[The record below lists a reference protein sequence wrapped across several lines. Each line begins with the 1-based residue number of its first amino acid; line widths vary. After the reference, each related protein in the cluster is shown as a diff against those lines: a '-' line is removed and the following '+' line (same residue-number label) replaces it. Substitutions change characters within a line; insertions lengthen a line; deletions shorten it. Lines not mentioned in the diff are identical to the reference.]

1 MNIFWWLGKDRKE
14 KMKVQRSEKMNLT
27 ASARLIMQLGEQLI
41 EDELVA
47 LLELIKNAYD
57 ADANNVDV
65 VIDTETIT
73 PYGKGCIE
81 IKDDGNGMIPS
92 IVRNSFLRL
101 STSFKE
107 EEKSSF
113 FYHRRVLGKKGIGR
127 LSFQRLGNYITVETV
142 PNIERFVDT
151 ELLKE
156 EDKIFIDEYNK
167 INVDINWSEFPIDMD
182 FSDIKAMV
190 TYEKDSVVSYGT
202 KISIQGI
209 KNLNFWDMDKK
220 KEEKLKNEL
229 LNMMDPFQKNLN
241 LKTSERFNVSLKING
256 IQYSVEPIDEN
267 LLDELYDSKVS
278 FDFKDW
284 KFRVKIERPLKYIMQ
299 RRNTIVKKMKTSGF
313 DILREENYKK
323 EHEEYIVDFS
333 DLDKVL
339 IEYPKI
345 NFTIER
351 SSFLS
356 ENLLSDLEEKKENG
370 IITEEEY
377 TKAILDQYAYPGSF
391 KGTIYARDKS
401 NREDLDIILE
411 KEGLIKAKLNSLNAI
426 NKVWSSMQ
434 GVYVYRNGFRVL
446 PYGRK
451 DWIGFTEKSQ
461 TVSNNIYKE
470 HTVVGYLKIDGF
482 TSEKLEEQTNR
493 QGFIQDEYGKNFFML
508 IQNFLL
514 NIMFES
520 DIKFREG
527 FSKIKEKEDVVLTE
541 NGKIVFKRKLNLEEE
556 KNERMEDVKNE
567 IEDLKNTILNKAISA
582 DMSQRAIE
590 NLSNKILQYEEVE
603 NKAIDE
609 KKQEIYLKSQQIKEI
624 KDIVPLLG
632 LGIIAESLT
641 HEMNRIEQNIEDCA
655 RNTIKWKRDSDKI
668 VKNQRNIITQTNF
681 LKYQLAHLESTYR
694 RNLEKQEEIL
704 LKDFLLDM
712 YVNQDSPMSRK
723 ACRDDVSVLI
733 EGENI
738 TIRANKG
745 ILTTIFD
752 NIFLNSLYWVKYSKQ
767 KKYIKFIVKQS
778 GIIEC
783 FDSGCG
789 VHPEIE
795 DKLFEP
801 FSFMK
806 ENGRGLGLFIVQEL
820 TENMNCR
827 VWLSDERRED
837 RRYKFVFDLSE
848 RMV

>member
-1 MNIFWWLGKDRKE
+1 
-14 KMKVQRSEKMNLT
+14 MNLT

-65 VIDTETIT
+65 VIDTDTVT
-73 PYGKGCIE
+73 PYGMGRIE

-107 EEKSSF
+107 EEKSSIY
-113 FYHRRVLGKKGIGR
+113 YHRRVLGKKGIGR

-142 PNIERFVDT
+142 PNIERFEETD
-151 ELLKE
+151 LLKE
-156 EDKIFIDEYNK
+156 EDVEFIKEYSK
-167 INVDINWSEFPIDMD
+167 INIDIDWSEFPIDMD
-182 FSDIKAMV
+182 FSDIMATVK
-190 TYEKDSVVSYGT
+190 YEKDVVASYGT
-202 KISIQGI
+202 KIVIQGI

-241 LKTSERFNVSLKING
+241 LKKSERFNVLLKINDVP
-256 IQYSVEPIDEN
+256 YFVEPVDES

-278 FDFKDW
+278 FEFKEW
-284 KFRVKIERPLKYIMQ
+284 KLYVKIERPLKYIMQ
-299 RRNTIVKKMKTSGF
+299 RRNALVKKMKESGF
-313 DILREENYKK
+313 TILREEDYEKDYE
-323 EHEEYIVDFS
+323 EHIVDFS
-333 DLDKVL
+333 DLNKVS
-339 IEYPKI
+339 IDYPKI
-345 NFTIER
+345 HFTIER
-351 SSFLS
+351 TSFLS
-356 ENLLSDLEEKKENG
+356 EGLLSKLEEKKDKG
-370 IITEEEY
+370 ILTEEEY
-377 TKAILDQYAYPGSF
+377 TKAILDQYAYPGNF
-391 KGTIYARDKS
+391 KGVIYARDKS
-401 NREDLDIILE
+401 NKEEIDIILE
-411 KEGLIKAKLNSLNAI
+411 KEGLIKAKLNSLSEI
-426 NKVWSSMQ
+426 NKAWSSMQ

-461 TVSNNIYKE
+461 TAANNIYKE

-514 NIMFES
+514 NIIFES
-520 DIKFREG
+520 DIKFRDG
-527 FSKIKEKEDVVLTE
+527 FTRTKERKGEVATD
-541 NGKIVFKRKLNLEEE
+541 NGMIVFQRKAGYEEV
-556 KNERMEDVKNE
+556 KNKKMQDVKTE
-567 IEDLKNTILNKAISA
+567 IEGLKVTISNRTMAA
-582 DMSQRAIE
+582 DMSQKAIE
-590 NLSNKILQYEEVE
+590 NLQDKISQYEVAEQ
-603 NKAIDE
+603 KAIDE
-609 KKQEIYLKSQQIKEI
+609 KKQEIYLKSQQIEEI

-655 RNTIKWKRDSDKI
+655 RDTIKSKNDTDKI

-681 LKYQLAHLESTYR
+681 LKIQLAHMESTYR

-704 LKDFLLDM
+704 LRDFLVDM
-712 YVNQDSPMSRK
+712 YVNEDSPMSRK
-723 ACRDDVSVLI
+723 ARRDGVDVLI

-738 TIRANKG
+738 SIKANKG

-752 NIFLNSLYWVKYSKQ
+752 NIFLNSLYWVQYSQQEKS
-767 KKYIKFIVKQS
+767 INFVIKQS
-778 GIIEC
+778 GKVEC
-783 FDSGCG
+783 FDTGCG

-801 FSFMK
+801 FRFMK

-820 TENMNCR
+820 TENMNGR
-827 VWLSDERRED
+827 VWLSDERRD
-837 RRYKFVFDLSE
+837 GRRYKFVFDLSE

>member
-1 MNIFWWLGKDRKE
+1 
-14 KMKVQRSEKMNLT
+14 MNLT

-65 VIDTETIT
+65 VIDTDTVT
-73 PYGKGCIE
+73 PYGKGRIE

-107 EEKSSF
+107 EEKSSIY
-113 FYHRRVLGKKGIGR
+113 YHRRVLGKKGIGR

-142 PNIERFVDT
+142 PNIERFEETD
-151 ELLKE
+151 LLKE
-156 EDKIFIDEYNK
+156 EDVEFIKEYSK
-167 INVDINWSEFPIDMD
+167 INIDIDWSEFPIDMD
-182 FSDIKAMV
+182 FSDIIATVK
-190 TYEKDSVVSYGT
+190 YEKDVVASYGT
-202 KISIQGI
+202 KIVIHGI

-241 LKTSERFNVSLKING
+241 LKKSERFNVLLKIND
-256 IQYSVEPIDEN
+256 IPYTVEPIDES

-278 FDFKDW
+278 FEFKEW
-284 KFRVKIERPLKYIMQ
+284 KLYVKIERPLKYIMQ
-299 RRNTIVKKMKTSGF
+299 RRNALVKKMKESGF
-313 DILREENYKK
+313 TILREEDYEKDYE
-323 EHEEYIVDFS
+323 EHIVDFS
-333 DLDKVL
+333 DLNKVS
-339 IEYPKI
+339 IDYPKI
-345 NFTIER
+345 HFTIER
-351 SSFLS
+351 TTFLS
-356 ENLLSDLEEKKENG
+356 EGLLSKLEEKKDKG
-370 IITEEEY
+370 ILTEEEY
-377 TKAILDQYAYPGSF
+377 TKAILDQYAYPGDF
-391 KGTIYARDKS
+391 KGVIYARDKS
-401 NREDLDIILE
+401 NKEEIDIILE
-411 KEGLIKAKLNSLNAI
+411 KEGLIKAKLNSLSEI
-426 NKVWSSMQ
+426 NKAWSSMQ

-461 TVSNNIYKE
+461 TAANNIYKE

-508 IQNFLL
+508 IQKFLL
-514 NIMFES
+514 NIIFES
-520 DIKFREG
+520 DIKFRDG
-527 FSKIKEKEDVVLTE
+527 FTRTKERKGEVATD
-541 NGKIVFKRKLNLEEE
+541 NGMIVFQRKAGYEEV
-556 KNERMEDVKNE
+556 KNKKMQDVKTE
-567 IEDLKNTILNKAISA
+567 IEGLKVVISNRTMVD
-582 DMSQRAIE
+582 DMSQKAIE
-590 NLSNKILQYEEVE
+590 NLQDKISQYEVAEQ
-603 NKAIDE
+603 KAIDE
-609 KKQEIYLKSQQIKEI
+609 KKQEIYLKSQQIEEI

-655 RNTIKWKRDSDKI
+655 RDTIKSKNDTDKI

-681 LKYQLAHLESTYR
+681 LKIQLAHMESTYR

-704 LKDFLLDM
+704 LRDFLVDM
-712 YVNQDSPMSRK
+712 YVNEDSPMSRK
-723 ACRDDVSVLI
+723 ARRDGVDVLI

-738 TIRANKG
+738 CIKANKG

-752 NIFLNSLYWVKYSKQ
+752 NIFLNSLYWVQYSQQEKS
-767 KKYIKFIVKQS
+767 IKFVIKQS
-778 GIIEC
+778 GKVEC

-801 FSFMK
+801 FRFMK

-820 TENMNCR
+820 TENMNGR
-827 VWLSDERRED
+827 VWLSDERRD
-837 RRYKFVFDLSE
+837 GRRYKFVFDLSE

>member
-1 MNIFWWLGKDRKE
+1 
-14 KMKVQRSEKMNLT
+14 MNLT

-65 VIDTETIT
+65 LIDTNTVT
-73 PYGKGCIE
+73 PYGKGRIE

-107 EEKSSF
+107 EEKSSIY
-113 FYHRRVLGKKGIGR
+113 YHRRVLGKKGIGR
-127 LSFQRLGNYITVETV
+127 LSFQRLGNYISVETV
-142 PNIERFVDT
+142 PNIERYEKT
-151 ELLKE
+151 ELLKK
-156 EDKIFIDEYNK
+156 EDKEFINEYSK
-167 INVDINWSEFPIDMD
+167 INIDIDWSEFPIDMD
-182 FSDIKAMV
+182 FSDIMATVK
-190 TYEKDSVVSYGT
+190 YEKDVVTSYGT
-202 KISIQGI
+202 KIVIQGI

-229 LNMMDPFQKNLN
+229 LNMMDPFQKNLKEKRKDGFSV
-241 LKTSERFNVSLKING
+241 LLKIND
-256 IQYSVEPIDEN
+256 IPYSVKPIEED
-267 LLDELYDSKVS
+267 LLDELYDSKVT
-278 FDFKDW
+278 FKFKNW
-284 KFRVKIERPLKYIMQ
+284 KFHIEVERQLKYVMQ
-299 RRNTIVKKMKTSGF
+299 RRESMIKNMKKAGF
-313 DILREENYKK
+313 EVL
-323 EHEEYIVDFS
+323 HEEKYEKETKKYDIDFF
-333 DLDKVL
+333 DLKAVAVN
-339 IEYPKI
+339 YPKI
-345 NFTIER
+345 NFTVEKIN
-351 SSFLS
+351 FLS
-356 ENLLSDLEEKKENG
+356 KEELEELEKKREDKE
-370 IITEEEY
+370 ISEEEY
-377 TKAILDQYAYPGSF
+377 REKILAQYAYPGDF
-391 KGTIYARDKS
+391 EGKIYARDLM
-401 NREDLDIILE
+401 NTEEIDIMLQ
-411 KEGLIKAKLNSLNAI
+411 KEGLVKAKLNTLRDI

-461 TVSNNIYKE
+461 KSAANIYRE

-482 TSEKLEEQTNR
+482 TSENLEEQTNR

-508 IQNFLL
+508 LQEFLL
-514 NIMFES
+514 NIIFES
-520 DIKFREG
+520 DVLFRDGFTSIKNFEN
-527 FSKIKEKEDVVLTE
+527 KVVTE
-541 NGKIVFKRKLNLEEE
+541 NGKITFEKVSGFEEE
-556 KNERMEDVKNE
+556 KNDKMQVVKAG
-567 IEDLKNTILNKAISA
+567 IEDLKTSVINKSISVSA
-582 DMSQRAIE
+582 SQKVIE
-590 NLSNKILQYEEVE
+590 NLQQQLSEYEKVE
-603 NKAIDE
+603 QKVIDE
-609 KKQEIYLKSQQIKEI
+609 KSQEIYLKSKQIDEI

-641 HEMNRIEQNIEDCA
+641 HEMKRIEQNVEEYA
-655 RNTIKWKRDSDKI
+655 RNTIKFKNDVDRI

-681 LKYQLAHLESTYR
+681 LKIQLAHMESTYR

-704 LKDFLLDM
+704 LRDFLLEM
-712 YVNQDSPMSRK
+712 YVNGDSPMSRK
-723 ACRDDVSVLI
+723 AYRDNVDVLV
-733 EGENI
+733 EGDNI
-738 TIRANKG
+738 LLKANKG

-752 NIFLNSLYWVKYSKQ
+752 NIFLNSLYWVQYSEQ
-767 KKYIKFIVKQS
+767 KKYIKFVVKQS

-801 FSFMK
+801 FRFMK
-806 ENGRGLGLFIVQEL
+806 ENGRGLGLFIVKEL
-820 TENMNCR
+820 TENMNGR
-827 VWLSDERRED
+827 VWLSDERREG

>member
-1 MNIFWWLGKDRKE
+1 
-14 KMKVQRSEKMNLT
+14 MNLT

-65 VIDTETIT
+65 VIDTDTIT
-73 PYGKGCIE
+73 PYGVGRIE

-107 EEKSSF
+107 EEKSSIY
-113 FYHRRVLGKKGIGR
+113 YHRRVLGKKGIGR

-142 PNIERFVDT
+142 PNIERFEETD
-151 ELLKE
+151 LLKD
-156 EDKIFIDEYNK
+156 EDVEFIKEYRK
-167 INVDINWSEFPIDMD
+167 INIDIDWSEFPIDMD
-182 FSDIKAMV
+182 FSDIIATVK
-190 TYEKDSVVSYGT
+190 YEKDVVASSGT
-202 KISIQGI
+202 KIVIQGI

-241 LKTSERFNVSLKING
+241 LKKSERFNVLLKINDVP
-256 IQYSVEPIDEN
+256 YSAEPIDES

-284 KFRVKIERPLKYIMQ
+284 KLHVKIERPLKYVMQ
-299 RRNTIVKKMKTSGF
+299 RRNSIVNRMKDSGYE
-313 DILREENYKK
+313 ILRETQYEK
-323 EHEEYIVDFS
+323 ECEDYLVNFKDLNKVYID
-333 DLDKVL
+333 
-339 IEYPKI
+339 YPKI
-345 NFTIER
+345 KFTIEKTT
-351 SSFLS
+351 FLS
-356 ENLLSDLEEKKENG
+356 ESLISKLVEKKEKG
-370 IITEEEY
+370 EITEEEY
-377 TKAILDQYAYPGSF
+377 RKAIVDQYAYPGDF
-391 KGTIYARDKS
+391 AGVIYARDKT
-401 NREDLDIILE
+401 NKEEIDIILG
-411 KEGLIKAKLNSLNAI
+411 KEGLVKAKLNTLSDI
-426 NKVWSSMQ
+426 NKAWSSMQ

-461 TVSNNIYKE
+461 TAANNIYKE
-470 HTVVGYLKIDGF
+470 HTVVGYLKLDGF

-520 DIKFREG
+520 DIKFRDG
-527 FSKIKEKEDVVLTE
+527 FSRIKEKKDGVVTD
-541 NGKIVFKRKLNLEEE
+541 NGKIIFERIADFEDE
-556 KNERMEDVKNE
+556 KNARMQDVKE
-567 IEDLKNTILNKAISA
+567 QVEDLRIAISNKAIA
-582 DMSQRAIE
+582 ANMPQKVVE
-590 NLSNKILQYEEVE
+590 NLQDTILQYEAVE
-603 NKAIDE
+603 KKAIDE
-609 KKQEIYLKSQQIKEI
+609 KKQEIYLKSQQIEEI

-655 RNTIKWKRDSDKI
+655 RDTIKCKTDTDKI

-681 LKYQLAHLESTYR
+681 LKIQLAHMESTYR

-704 LKDFLLDM
+704 LRDFLLDI
-712 YVNQDSPMSRK
+712 YVNEDSPMSRK
-723 ACRDDVSVLI
+723 ARRDGVDVLVEGANILI
-733 EGENI
+733 K
-738 TIRANKG
+738 ANKG

-752 NIFLNSLYWVKYSKQ
+752 NIFLNSLYWVQYSQQ

-778 GIIEC
+778 GTIEC

-801 FSFMK
+801 FRFMK
-806 ENGRGLGLFIVQEL
+806 ENGRGLGLFIVREL
-820 TENMNCR
+820 TENMNGR
-827 VWLSDERRED
+827 VWLSDERRD
-837 RRYKFVFDLSE
+837 GRRFKFVFDLSE

>member
-1 MNIFWWLGKDRKE
+1 M
-14 KMKVQRSEKMNLT
+14 QRSEKMNLT

-65 VIDTETIT
+65 VIDTDTVT
-73 PYGKGCIE
+73 PYGKGRIE

-107 EEKSSF
+107 EEKSSIY
-113 FYHRRVLGKKGIGR
+113 YHRRVLGKKGIGR

-142 PNIERFVDT
+142 PNIERFEETD
-151 ELLKE
+151 LLKE
-156 EDKIFIDEYNK
+156 EDVEFIKEYSK
-167 INVDINWSEFPIDMD
+167 INIDIDWSEFPIDMD
-182 FSDIKAMV
+182 FSDIMATVK
-190 TYEKDSVVSYGT
+190 YEKDVVASYGT
-202 KISIQGI
+202 KIVIHGI

-241 LKTSERFNVSLKING
+241 LKKSERFNVLLKIND
-256 IQYSVEPIDEN
+256 IPYTVEPIDES

-278 FDFKDW
+278 FEFKEW
-284 KFRVKIERPLKYIMQ
+284 KLYVKIERPLKYIMQ
-299 RRNTIVKKMKTSGF
+299 RRNALVKKMKESGF
-313 DILREENYKK
+313 TILREEDYEKDYE
-323 EHEEYIVDFS
+323 EHIVDFS
-333 DLDKVL
+333 DLNKVS
-339 IEYPKI
+339 IDYPKI
-345 NFTIER
+345 HFTIER
-351 SSFLS
+351 TTFLS
-356 ENLLSDLEEKKENG
+356 EGLLSKLEEKKDKG
-370 IITEEEY
+370 ILTEEEY
-377 TKAILDQYAYPGSF
+377 TKAILDQYAYPGDF
-391 KGTIYARDKS
+391 KGVIYARDKS
-401 NREDLDIILE
+401 NKEEIDIILE
-411 KEGLIKAKLNSLNAI
+411 KEGLIKAKLNSLSEI
-426 NKVWSSMQ
+426 NKAWSSMQ

-461 TVSNNIYKE
+461 TAANNIYKE

-508 IQNFLL
+508 IQKFLL
-514 NIMFES
+514 NIIFES
-520 DIKFREG
+520 DIKFRDG
-527 FSKIKEKEDVVLTE
+527 FTRTKERKGEVATD
-541 NGKIVFKRKLNLEEE
+541 NGMIVFQRKAGYEEI
-556 KNERMEDVKNE
+556 KNKKMQNVKTE
-567 IEDLKNTILNKAISA
+567 IEGLKVAISNRTMAA
-582 DMSQRAIE
+582 DMSQKAIE
-590 NLSNKILQYEEVE
+590 NLQDKISQYEVAEQ
-603 NKAIDE
+603 KAIDE
-609 KKQEIYLKSQQIKEI
+609 KKQEIYLKSQQIEEI

-655 RNTIKWKRDSDKI
+655 RDTIKSKNDTDKI

-681 LKYQLAHLESTYR
+681 LKIQLAHMESTYR

-704 LKDFLLDM
+704 LRDFLVDM
-712 YVNQDSPMSRK
+712 YVNEDSPMSRK
-723 ACRDDVSVLI
+723 ARRDGVDVLI

-738 TIRANKG
+738 SIKANKG

-752 NIFLNSLYWVKYSKQ
+752 NIFLNSLYWVQYSQQEKS
-767 KKYIKFIVKQS
+767 IMFVIKQS
-778 GIIEC
+778 GKVEC

-801 FSFMK
+801 FRFMK

-820 TENMNCR
+820 TENMNGR
-827 VWLSDERRED
+827 VWLSDERRD
-837 RRYKFVFDLSE
+837 GRRYKFVFDLSE

>member
-1 MNIFWWLGKDRKE
+1 
-14 KMKVQRSEKMNLT
+14 MNLT

-65 VIDTETIT
+65 VIDTDTIT
-73 PYGKGCIE
+73 PYGVGRIE

-107 EEKSSF
+107 EEKSSIY
-113 FYHRRVLGKKGIGR
+113 YHRRVLGKKGIGR

-142 PNIERFVDT
+142 PNIERFEETD
-151 ELLKE
+151 LLKD
-156 EDKIFIDEYNK
+156 EDVEFIKEYRK
-167 INVDINWSEFPIDMD
+167 INIDIDWSEFPIDMD
-182 FSDIKAMV
+182 FSDIIATVK
-190 TYEKDSVVSYGT
+190 YEKDVVASSGT
-202 KISIQGI
+202 KIVIQGI

-241 LKTSERFNVSLKING
+241 LKKSERFNVLLKINDVP
-256 IQYSVEPIDEN
+256 YSAEPIDES

-284 KFRVKIERPLKYIMQ
+284 KLHVKIERPLKYVMQ
-299 RRNTIVKKMKTSGF
+299 RRNSIVNRMKDSGYE
-313 DILREENYKK
+313 ILRETQYEK
-323 EHEEYIVDFS
+323 ECEDYLVNFKDLNKVYID
-333 DLDKVL
+333 
-339 IEYPKI
+339 YPKI
-345 NFTIER
+345 KFTIEKTT
-351 SSFLS
+351 FLS
-356 ENLLSDLEEKKENG
+356 ESLISKLVEKKEKG
-370 IITEEEY
+370 EITEEEY
-377 TKAILDQYAYPGSF
+377 RKAIVDQYAYPGDF
-391 KGTIYARDKS
+391 AGVIYARDKT
-401 NREDLDIILE
+401 NKEEIDIILG
-411 KEGLIKAKLNSLNAI
+411 KEGLVKAKLNTLSDI
-426 NKVWSSMQ
+426 NKAWSSMQ

-461 TVSNNIYKE
+461 TAANNIYKE
-470 HTVVGYLKIDGF
+470 HTVVGYLKLDGF

-520 DIKFREG
+520 DIKFRDG
-527 FSKIKEKEDVVLTE
+527 FSRIKEKKDGVVTD
-541 NGKIVFKRKLNLEEE
+541 NGKIIFERIADFEDE
-556 KNERMEDVKNE
+556 KNARMQDVKE
-567 IEDLKNTILNKAISA
+567 QVEDLRIAISNKAIA
-582 DMSQRAIE
+582 ANMPQKVVE
-590 NLSNKILQYEEVE
+590 NLQDTILQYEAVE
-603 NKAIDE
+603 KKAIDE
-609 KKQEIYLKSQQIKEI
+609 KKQEIYLKSQQIEEI

-655 RNTIKWKRDSDKI
+655 RDTIKCKTDTDKI

-681 LKYQLAHLESTYR
+681 LKIQLAHMESTYR

-704 LKDFLLDM
+704 LRDFLLDM
-712 YVNQDSPMSRK
+712 YVNEDSPMSRK
-723 ACRDDVSVLI
+723 ARRDGVDVLVEGANILI
-733 EGENI
+733 K
-738 TIRANKG
+738 ANKG

-752 NIFLNSLYWVKYSKQ
+752 NKFLNSLYWVQYSQQ

-778 GIIEC
+778 GTIEC

-801 FSFMK
+801 FRFMK
-806 ENGRGLGLFIVQEL
+806 ENGRGLGLFIVREL
-820 TENMNCR
+820 TENMNGR
-827 VWLSDERRED
+827 VWLSDERRD
-837 RRYKFVFDLSE
+837 GRRFKFVFDLSE

>member
-1 MNIFWWLGKDRKE
+1 M
-14 KMKVQRSEKMNLT
+14 QRSEKMNLT

-65 VIDTETIT
+65 VIDTDTIT
-73 PYGKGCIE
+73 PYGVGRIE

-107 EEKSSF
+107 EEKSSIY
-113 FYHRRVLGKKGIGR
+113 YHRRVLGKKGIGR

-142 PNIERFVDT
+142 PNIERFEETD
-151 ELLKE
+151 LLKD
-156 EDKIFIDEYNK
+156 EDVEFIKEYRK
-167 INVDINWSEFPIDMD
+167 INIDIDWSEFPIDMD
-182 FSDIKAMV
+182 FSDIIATVK
-190 TYEKDSVVSYGT
+190 YEKDVVASSGT
-202 KISIQGI
+202 KIVIQGI

-241 LKTSERFNVSLKING
+241 LKKSERFNVLLKINDVP
-256 IQYSVEPIDEN
+256 YSAEPIDES

-284 KFRVKIERPLKYIMQ
+284 KLHVKIERPLKYVMQ
-299 RRNTIVKKMKTSGF
+299 RRNSIVNRMEDSGYE
-313 DILREENYKK
+313 ILRETQYEK
-323 EHEEYIVDFS
+323 ECEDYLVNFKDLNKVYID
-333 DLDKVL
+333 
-339 IEYPKI
+339 YPKI
-345 NFTIER
+345 KFTIEKTT
-351 SSFLS
+351 FLS
-356 ENLLSDLEEKKENG
+356 ESLISKLVEKKEKG
-370 IITEEEY
+370 EITEEEY
-377 TKAILDQYAYPGSF
+377 RKAIVDQYAYPGDF
-391 KGTIYARDKS
+391 AGVIYARDKT
-401 NREDLDIILE
+401 NKEEIDIILG
-411 KEGLIKAKLNSLNAI
+411 KEGLVKAKLNTLSDI
-426 NKVWSSMQ
+426 NKAWSSMQ

-461 TVSNNIYKE
+461 TAANNIYKE
-470 HTVVGYLKIDGF
+470 HTVVGYLKLDGF

-520 DIKFREG
+520 DIKFRDG
-527 FSKIKEKEDVVLTE
+527 FSRIKEKKDGVVTD
-541 NGKIVFKRKLNLEEE
+541 NGKIIFERIADFEDE
-556 KNERMEDVKNE
+556 KNARMQDVKE
-567 IEDLKNTILNKAISA
+567 QVEDLRIAISNKAMA
-582 DMSQRAIE
+582 ANMPQKVVE
-590 NLSNKILQYEEVE
+590 NLQDTILQYEAVE
-603 NKAIDE
+603 KKAIDE
-609 KKQEIYLKSQQIKEI
+609 KKQEIYLKSQQIEEI

-655 RNTIKWKRDSDKI
+655 RDTIKCKTDTDKI

-681 LKYQLAHLESTYR
+681 LKIQLAHMESTYR

-704 LKDFLLDM
+704 LRDFLLDM
-712 YVNQDSPMSRK
+712 YVNEDSPMSRK
-723 ACRDDVSVLI
+723 ARRDGVDVLVEGANILI
-733 EGENI
+733 K
-738 TIRANKG
+738 ASKG

-752 NIFLNSLYWVKYSKQ
+752 NIFLNSLYWVQYSQQ

-778 GIIEC
+778 GTIEC

-801 FSFMK
+801 FRFMK
-806 ENGRGLGLFIVQEL
+806 ENGRGLGLFIVREL
-820 TENMNCR
+820 TENMNGR
-827 VWLSDERRED
+827 VWLSDERRD
-837 RRYKFVFDLSE
+837 GRRFKFVFDLSE

>member
-1 MNIFWWLGKDRKE
+1 M
-14 KMKVQRSEKMNLT
+14 QRSEKMNLT

-65 VIDTETIT
+65 VIDTDTIT
-73 PYGKGCIE
+73 PYGVGRIE

-107 EEKSSF
+107 EEKSSIY
-113 FYHRRVLGKKGIGR
+113 YHRRVLGKKGIGR

-142 PNIERFVDT
+142 PNIERFEETD
-151 ELLKE
+151 LLKD
-156 EDKIFIDEYNK
+156 EDVEFIKEYRK
-167 INVDINWSEFPIDMD
+167 INIDIDWSEFPIDMD
-182 FSDIKAMV
+182 FSDIIATVK
-190 TYEKDSVVSYGT
+190 YEKDVVASSGT
-202 KISIQGI
+202 KIVIQGI

-229 LNMMDPFQKNLN
+229 LNMMDPFQKNIN
-241 LKTSERFNVSLKING
+241 LKKSERFNVLLKINDVP
-256 IQYSVEPIDEN
+256 YSAEPIDES

-284 KFRVKIERPLKYIMQ
+284 KLHVKIERPLKYVMQ
-299 RRNTIVKKMKTSGF
+299 RRNSIVNRMKDSGYE
-313 DILREENYKK
+313 ILRETQYEK
-323 EHEEYIVDFS
+323 ECEDYLVNFKDLNKVYID
-333 DLDKVL
+333 
-339 IEYPKI
+339 YPKI
-345 NFTIER
+345 KFTIEKTT
-351 SSFLS
+351 FLS
-356 ENLLSDLEEKKENG
+356 ESLISKLVEKKEKG
-370 IITEEEY
+370 EITEEEY
-377 TKAILDQYAYPGSF
+377 RKAIVDQYAYPGDF
-391 KGTIYARDKS
+391 AGVIYARDKT
-401 NREDLDIILE
+401 NKEEIDIILG
-411 KEGLIKAKLNSLNAI
+411 KEGLVKAKLNTLSDI
-426 NKVWSSMQ
+426 NKAWSSMQ

-461 TVSNNIYKE
+461 TAANNIYKE
-470 HTVVGYLKIDGF
+470 HTVVGYLKLDGF

-520 DIKFREG
+520 DIKFRDG
-527 FSKIKEKEDVVLTE
+527 FSRIKEKKDGVVTD
-541 NGKIVFKRKLNLEEE
+541 NGKIIFERIADFEDE
-556 KNERMEDVKNE
+556 KNARMQDVKE
-567 IEDLKNTILNKAISA
+567 QVEDLRIAISNKAIA
-582 DMSQRAIE
+582 ANMPQKVVE
-590 NLSNKILQYEEVE
+590 NLQDTILQYEAVE
-603 NKAIDE
+603 KKAIDE
-609 KKQEIYLKSQQIKEI
+609 KKQEIYLKSQQIEEI

-655 RNTIKWKRDSDKI
+655 RDTIKCKTDTDKI

-681 LKYQLAHLESTYR
+681 LKIQLAHMESTYR

-704 LKDFLLDM
+704 LRDFLLDM
-712 YVNQDSPMSRK
+712 YVNEDSPMSRK
-723 ACRDDVSVLI
+723 ARRDGVDVLVEGANILI
-733 EGENI
+733 K
-738 TIRANKG
+738 ANKG

-752 NIFLNSLYWVKYSKQ
+752 NIFLNSLYWVQYSQQ

-778 GIIEC
+778 GTIEC

-801 FSFMK
+801 FRFMK
-806 ENGRGLGLFIVQEL
+806 ENGRGLGLFIVREL
-820 TENMNCR
+820 TENMNGR
-827 VWLSDERRED
+827 VWLSDERRD
-837 RRYKFVFDLSE
+837 GRRFKFVFDLSE

>member
-1 MNIFWWLGKDRKE
+1 
-14 KMKVQRSEKMNLT
+14 MNLT

-65 VIDTETIT
+65 VIDTDTIT
-73 PYGKGCIE
+73 PYGVGRIE

-107 EEKSSF
+107 EEKSSIY
-113 FYHRRVLGKKGIGR
+113 YHRRVLGKKGIGR

-142 PNIERFVDT
+142 PNIERFEETD
-151 ELLKE
+151 LLKD
-156 EDKIFIDEYNK
+156 EDVEFIKEYRK
-167 INVDINWSEFPIDMD
+167 INIDIDWSEFPIDMD
-182 FSDIKAMV
+182 FSDIIATVK
-190 TYEKDSVVSYGT
+190 YEKDVVASSGT
-202 KISIQGI
+202 KIVIQGI

-241 LKTSERFNVSLKING
+241 LKKSERFNVLLKINDVP
-256 IQYSVEPIDEN
+256 YSAEPIDES

-284 KFRVKIERPLKYIMQ
+284 KLHVKIERPLKYVMQ
-299 RRNTIVKKMKTSGF
+299 RRNSIVNRMEDSGYE
-313 DILREENYKK
+313 ILRETQYEK
-323 EHEEYIVDFS
+323 ECEDYLVNFKDLNKVYID
-333 DLDKVL
+333 
-339 IEYPKI
+339 YPKI
-345 NFTIER
+345 KFTIEKTT
-351 SSFLS
+351 FLS
-356 ENLLSDLEEKKENG
+356 ESLISKLVEKKEKG
-370 IITEEEY
+370 EITEEEY
-377 TKAILDQYAYPGSF
+377 RKAIVDQYAYPGDF
-391 KGTIYARDKS
+391 AGVIYARDKT
-401 NREDLDIILE
+401 NKEEIDIILG
-411 KEGLIKAKLNSLNAI
+411 KEGLVKAKLNTLSDI
-426 NKVWSSMQ
+426 NKAWSSMQ

-461 TVSNNIYKE
+461 TAANNIYKE
-470 HTVVGYLKIDGF
+470 HTVVGYLKLDGF

-520 DIKFREG
+520 DIKFRDG
-527 FSKIKEKEDVVLTE
+527 FSRIKEKKDGVVTD
-541 NGKIVFKRKLNLEEE
+541 NGKIIFERIADFEDE
-556 KNERMEDVKNE
+556 KNARMQDVKE
-567 IEDLKNTILNKAISA
+567 QVEDLRIAISNKAMA
-582 DMSQRAIE
+582 TNMPQKVVE
-590 NLSNKILQYEEVE
+590 NLQDTILQYEAVE
-603 NKAIDE
+603 KKAIDE
-609 KKQEIYLKSQQIKEI
+609 KKQEIYLKSQQIEEI

-655 RNTIKWKRDSDKI
+655 RDTIKCKTDTDKI

-681 LKYQLAHLESTYR
+681 LKIQLAHMESTYR

-704 LKDFLLDM
+704 LRDFLLDM
-712 YVNQDSPMSRK
+712 YVNEDSPMSRK
-723 ACRDDVSVLI
+723 ARRDGVDVLVEGANILI
-733 EGENI
+733 K
-738 TIRANKG
+738 ANKG

-752 NIFLNSLYWVKYSKQ
+752 NIFLNSLYWVQYSQQ

-778 GIIEC
+778 GTIEC

-801 FSFMK
+801 FRFMK
-806 ENGRGLGLFIVQEL
+806 ENGRGLGLFIVREL
-820 TENMNCR
+820 TENMNGR
-827 VWLSDERRED
+827 VWLSDERRD
-837 RRYKFVFDLSE
+837 GRRFKFVFDLSE

>member
-1 MNIFWWLGKDRKE
+1 
-14 KMKVQRSEKMNLT
+14 MNLT

-65 VIDTETIT
+65 VIDTDTVT
-73 PYGKGCIE
+73 PYGKGRIE

-107 EEKSSF
+107 EEKSSIY
-113 FYHRRVLGKKGIGR
+113 YHRRVLGKKGIGR

-142 PNIERFVDT
+142 PNIERFEETD
-151 ELLKE
+151 LLKE
-156 EDKIFIDEYNK
+156 EDVEFIKEYSK
-167 INVDINWSEFPIDMD
+167 INIDIDWSEFPIDMD
-182 FSDIKAMV
+182 FSDIMATVK
-190 TYEKDSVVSYGT
+190 YEKDVVASYGT
-202 KISIQGI
+202 KIVIHGI

-241 LKTSERFNVSLKING
+241 LKKSERFNVLLKIND
-256 IQYSVEPIDEN
+256 IPYTVEPIDES

-278 FDFKDW
+278 FEFKEW
-284 KFRVKIERPLKYIMQ
+284 KLYVKIERPLKYIMQ
-299 RRNTIVKKMKTSGF
+299 RRNALVKKMKESGF
-313 DILREENYKK
+313 TILREEDYEKDYE
-323 EHEEYIVDFS
+323 EHIVDFS
-333 DLDKVL
+333 DLNKVS
-339 IEYPKI
+339 IDYPKI
-345 NFTIER
+345 HFTIER
-351 SSFLS
+351 TTFLS
-356 ENLLSDLEEKKENG
+356 EGLLSKLEEKKDKG
-370 IITEEEY
+370 ILTEEEY
-377 TKAILDQYAYPGSF
+377 TKAILDQYAYPGDF
-391 KGTIYARDKS
+391 KGVIYARDKS
-401 NREDLDIILE
+401 NKEEIDIILE
-411 KEGLIKAKLNSLNAI
+411 KEGLIKAKLNSLSEI
-426 NKVWSSMQ
+426 NKAWSSMQ

-461 TVSNNIYKE
+461 TAANNIYKE

-508 IQNFLL
+508 IQKFLL
-514 NIMFES
+514 NIIFES
-520 DIKFREG
+520 DIKFRDG
-527 FSKIKEKEDVVLTE
+527 FTRTKERKGEVATD
-541 NGKIVFKRKLNLEEE
+541 NGMIVFQRKAGYEEV
-556 KNERMEDVKNE
+556 KNKKMQDVKTE
-567 IEDLKNTILNKAISA
+567 IEGLKVAISNRTMAA
-582 DMSQRAIE
+582 DMSQKAIE
-590 NLSNKILQYEEVE
+590 NLQDKISQYEVAEQ
-603 NKAIDE
+603 KAIDE
-609 KKQEIYLKSQQIKEI
+609 KKQEIYLKSQQIEEI

-655 RNTIKWKRDSDKI
+655 RDTIKSKNDTDKI

-681 LKYQLAHLESTYR
+681 LKIQLAHMESTYR

-704 LKDFLLDM
+704 LRDFLVDM
-712 YVNQDSPMSRK
+712 YVNEDSPMSRK
-723 ACRDDVSVLI
+723 ARRDGVDVLI

-738 TIRANKG
+738 SIKANKG

-752 NIFLNSLYWVKYSKQ
+752 NIFLNSLYWVQYSQQEKS
-767 KKYIKFIVKQS
+767 IMFVIKQS
-778 GIIEC
+778 GKVEC

-801 FSFMK
+801 FRFMK

-820 TENMNCR
+820 TENMNGR
-827 VWLSDERRED
+827 VWLSDERRD
-837 RRYKFVFDLSE
+837 GRRYKFVFDLSE

>member
-1 MNIFWWLGKDRKE
+1 
-14 KMKVQRSEKMNLT
+14 MNLT

-65 VIDTETIT
+65 VIDTDTVT
-73 PYGKGCIE
+73 PYGKGRIE

-101 STSFKE
+101 STRFKE
-107 EEKSSF
+107 EEKSSIY
-113 FYHRRVLGKKGIGR
+113 YHRRVLGKKGIGR

-142 PNIERFVDT
+142 PNIERFEETD
-151 ELLKE
+151 LLKE
-156 EDKIFIDEYNK
+156 EDVEFIKEYSK
-167 INVDINWSEFPIDMD
+167 INIDIDWSEFPSDMD
-182 FSDIKAMV
+182 FSDIMATVK
-190 TYEKDSVVSYGT
+190 YEKDVVASYGT
-202 KISIQGI
+202 KIVIQGI

-241 LKTSERFNVSLKING
+241 LKKSERFNVLLKINDVP
-256 IQYSVEPIDEN
+256 YSVEPIDES

-284 KFRVKIERPLKYIMQ
+284 KLYVKIERPLKYIMQ
-299 RRNTIVKKMKTSGF
+299 RRNSIVKRMEDSGYE
-313 DILREENYKK
+313 ILREDEYEK
-323 EHEEYIVDFS
+323 ECEEHLVDFK
-333 DLDKVL
+333 DLNKVS
-339 IEYPKI
+339 IDYPKI
-345 NFTIER
+345 NFTIEKNT
-351 SSFLS
+351 FLS
-356 ENLLSDLEEKKENG
+356 ESLISKLVEKKEKG
-370 IITEEEY
+370 EIAEEEY
-377 TKAILDQYAYPGSF
+377 LKAIVDQYAYPGDF
-391 KGTIYARDKS
+391 AGAIYARDKT
-401 NREDLDIILE
+401 NKEEIDIILG
-411 KEGLIKAKLNSLNAI
+411 KEGLVKAKLNTLSDI
-426 NKVWSSMQ
+426 NKAWSSMQ

-446 PYGRK
+446 PYGRR

-461 TVSNNIYKE
+461 TAANNIYKE
-470 HTVVGYLKIDGF
+470 HTVVGYLKLDGF

-520 DIKFREG
+520 DIKFRDG
-527 FSKIKEKEDVVLTE
+527 FSRTKEKKDEVVTD
-541 NGKIVFKRKLNLEEE
+541 NGKIVFERIAGFEDE
-556 KNERMEDVKNE
+556 KDARMQDVKE
-567 IEDLKNTILNKAISA
+567 KVEDLRIAISNKTMAA
-582 DMSQRAIE
+582 DMSKKVIE
-590 NLSNKILQYEEVE
+590 NLQDKILQYEAVE
-603 NKAIDE
+603 KKAIDE
-609 KKQEIYLKSQQIKEI
+609 KKQEIYLKSQQIEEI

-655 RNTIKWKRDSDKI
+655 RDTIKCKNDTDKI

-681 LKYQLAHLESTYR
+681 LKIQLAHMESTYR
-694 RNLEKQEEIL
+694 RNLEKQEVIL
-704 LKDFLLDM
+704 LRDFLVDM
-712 YVNQDSPMSRK
+712 YVNEDSPMSRK
-723 ACRDDVSVLI
+723 ARRDGVDVLI

-738 TIRANKG
+738 SIKANKG

-752 NIFLNSLYWVKYSKQ
+752 NIFLNSLYWVQYSQQEKC
-767 KKYIKFIVKQS
+767 IKFVIKQS
-778 GIIEC
+778 GKVEC

-801 FSFMK
+801 FRFMK

-820 TENMNCR
+820 TENMNGR
-827 VWLSDERRED
+827 VWLSDERRD
-837 RRYKFVFDLSE
+837 GRRYKFVFDLSE

>member
-1 MNIFWWLGKDRKE
+1 M
-14 KMKVQRSEKMNLT
+14 QRSEKMNLT

-65 VIDTETIT
+65 LIDTNTVT
-73 PYGKGCIE
+73 PYGKGRIE

-107 EEKSSF
+107 EEKSSIY
-113 FYHRRVLGKKGIGR
+113 YHRRVLGKKGIGR
-127 LSFQRLGNYITVETV
+127 LSFQRLGNYISVETV
-142 PNIERFVDT
+142 PNIERYEKT
-151 ELLKE
+151 ELLKK
-156 EDKIFIDEYNK
+156 EDKEFINEYSK
-167 INVDINWSEFPIDMD
+167 INIDIDWSEFPIDMD
-182 FSDIKAMV
+182 FSDIMATVK
-190 TYEKDSVVSYGT
+190 YEKDVVASYGT
-202 KISIQGI
+202 KIVIQGI

-229 LNMMDPFQKNLN
+229 LNMMDPFQKNLKEKRKDGFSV
-241 LKTSERFNVSLKING
+241 LLKIND
-256 IQYSVEPIDEN
+256 IPYSVKPIEED
-267 LLDELYDSKVS
+267 LLDELYDSKVT
-278 FDFKDW
+278 FKFKNW
-284 KFRVKIERPLKYIMQ
+284 KFHIEVERQLKYVMQ
-299 RRNTIVKKMKTSGF
+299 RRESMIKNMKKVGF
-313 DILREENYKK
+313 EVL
-323 EHEEYIVDFS
+323 HEEKYEKETKKYDIDFF
-333 DLDKVL
+333 DLKEVAVN
-339 IEYPKI
+339 YPKI
-345 NFTIER
+345 NFTVEKIN
-351 SSFLS
+351 FLS
-356 ENLLSDLEEKKENG
+356 KEELEELEKKREDKE
-370 IITEEEY
+370 ISEEEY
-377 TKAILDQYAYPGSF
+377 REKILAQYAYPGDF
-391 KGTIYARDKS
+391 EGKIYARDLM
-401 NREDLDIILE
+401 NTEEIDIILQ
-411 KEGLIKAKLNSLNAI
+411 KEGLVKAKLNTLRDI

-461 TVSNNIYKE
+461 KSAANIYRE

-482 TSEKLEEQTNR
+482 TSENLEEQTNR

-508 IQNFLL
+508 LQEFLL
-514 NIMFES
+514 NIIFES
-520 DIKFREG
+520 DVLFRDGFTSIKSFEN
-527 FSKIKEKEDVVLTE
+527 KVVTE
-541 NGKIVFKRKLNLEEE
+541 NGKITFEKVSGFEEE
-556 KNERMEDVKNE
+556 KNDKMQDVKAG
-567 IEDLKNTILNKAISA
+567 IEDLKTAVINKSISVSA
-582 DMSQRAIE
+582 SQKVIE
-590 NLSNKILQYEEVE
+590 NLQQQLSEYEKVE
-603 NKAIDE
+603 QKVIDE
-609 KKQEIYLKSQQIKEI
+609 KSQEIYLKSKQIDEI

-641 HEMNRIEQNIEDCA
+641 HEMKRIEQNVEEYA
-655 RNTIKWKRDSDKI
+655 RNTIKFKNDVDRI

-681 LKYQLAHLESTYR
+681 LKIQLAHMESTYR

-704 LKDFLLDM
+704 LRDFLLEM
-712 YVNQDSPMSRK
+712 YVNGDSPMSRK
-723 ACRDDVSVLI
+723 AYRDNVDVLV
-733 EGENI
+733 EGDNI
-738 TIRANKG
+738 LLKANKG

-752 NIFLNSLYWVKYSKQ
+752 NIFLNSLYWVQYSEQ
-767 KKYIKFIVKQS
+767 KKYIKFVVKQS

-801 FSFMK
+801 FRFMK
-806 ENGRGLGLFIVQEL
+806 ENGRGLGLFIVKEL
-820 TENMNCR
+820 TENMNGR
-827 VWLSDERRED
+827 VWLSDERREG

>member
-1 MNIFWWLGKDRKE
+1 M
-14 KMKVQRSEKMNLT
+14 QRSEKMNLT

-65 VIDTETIT
+65 VIDTDTIT
-73 PYGKGCIE
+73 PYGVGRIE

-107 EEKSSF
+107 EEKSSIY
-113 FYHRRVLGKKGIGR
+113 YHRRVLGKKGIGR

-142 PNIERFVDT
+142 PNIERFEETD
-151 ELLKE
+151 LLKD
-156 EDKIFIDEYNK
+156 EDVEFIKEYRK
-167 INVDINWSEFPIDMD
+167 INIDIDWSEFPIDMD
-182 FSDIKAMV
+182 FSDIIATVK
-190 TYEKDSVVSYGT
+190 YEKDVVASSGT
-202 KISIQGI
+202 KIVIQGI

-241 LKTSERFNVSLKING
+241 LKKSERFNVLLKINDVP
-256 IQYSVEPIDEN
+256 YSAEPIDES

-284 KFRVKIERPLKYIMQ
+284 KLHVKIERPLKYVMQ
-299 RRNTIVKKMKTSGF
+299 RRNSIVNRMEDSGYE
-313 DILREENYKK
+313 ILRETQYEK
-323 EHEEYIVDFS
+323 ECEDYLVNFKDLNKVYID
-333 DLDKVL
+333 
-339 IEYPKI
+339 YPKI
-345 NFTIER
+345 KFTIEKTT
-351 SSFLS
+351 FLS
-356 ENLLSDLEEKKENG
+356 ESLISKLVEKKEKG
-370 IITEEEY
+370 EITEEEY
-377 TKAILDQYAYPGSF
+377 RKAIVDQYAYPGDF
-391 KGTIYARDKS
+391 AGVIYARDKK
-401 NREDLDIILE
+401 NKEEIDIILG
-411 KEGLIKAKLNSLNAI
+411 KEGLVKAKLNTVSDI
-426 NKVWSSMQ
+426 NKAWSSMQ

-461 TVSNNIYKE
+461 TAANNIYKE
-470 HTVVGYLKIDGF
+470 HTVVGYLKLDGF

-520 DIKFREG
+520 DIKFRDG
-527 FSKIKEKEDVVLTE
+527 FSRIKEKKDGVVTD
-541 NGKIVFKRKLNLEEE
+541 NGKIIFERIADFEDE
-556 KNERMEDVKNE
+556 KNARMQDVKE
-567 IEDLKNTILNKAISA
+567 QVEDLRIAISNKAMA
-582 DMSQRAIE
+582 ANMPQKVVE
-590 NLSNKILQYEEVE
+590 NLQDTILQYEAVE
-603 NKAIDE
+603 KKAIDE
-609 KKQEIYLKSQQIKEI
+609 KKQEIYLKSQQIEEI

-655 RNTIKWKRDSDKI
+655 RDTIKCKTDTDKI

-681 LKYQLAHLESTYR
+681 LKIQLAHMESTYR

-704 LKDFLLDM
+704 LRDFLLDM
-712 YVNQDSPMSRK
+712 YVNEDSPMSRK
-723 ACRDDVSVLI
+723 ARRDGVDVLVEGANILI
-733 EGENI
+733 K
-738 TIRANKG
+738 ANKG

-752 NIFLNSLYWVKYSKQ
+752 NIFLNSLYWVQYSQQ

-778 GIIEC
+778 GTIEC

-801 FSFMK
+801 FRFMK
-806 ENGRGLGLFIVQEL
+806 ENGRGLGLFIVREL
-820 TENMNCR
+820 TENMNGR
-827 VWLSDERRED
+827 VWLSDERRD
-837 RRYKFVFDLSE
+837 GRRFKFVFDLSE
-848 RMV
+848 RMA

>member
-1 MNIFWWLGKDRKE
+1 
-14 KMKVQRSEKMNLT
+14 MNLT

-65 VIDTETIT
+65 VIDTETVT
-73 PYGKGCIE
+73 PYGKGRIE

-107 EEKSSF
+107 EEKSSIY
-113 FYHRRVLGKKGIGR
+113 YHRRVLGKKGIGR

-142 PNIERFVDT
+142 PNRERFEETD
-151 ELLKE
+151 LFKE
-156 EDKIFIDEYNK
+156 EDVEFIKEYSK
-167 INVDINWSEFPIDMD
+167 INIDIDWSEFPIDMD
-182 FSDIKAMV
+182 FSDIMATVK
-190 TYEKDSVVSYGT
+190 YEKDVVASCGT
-202 KISIQGI
+202 KIVIQGI

-241 LKTSERFNVSLKING
+241 LKKSERFNVLLKINDVP
-256 IQYSVEPIDEN
+256 YSVEPIDES

-284 KFRVKIERPLKYIMQ
+284 KLHVRIERPLKYVMQ
-299 RRNTIVKKMKTSGF
+299 RRNALVKKMEDAGF
-313 DILREENYKK
+313 EILYEADYEKDYEE
-323 EHEEYIVDFS
+323 HIVDFS
-333 DLDKVL
+333 DLNKVS
-339 IEYPKI
+339 IDYPKI
-345 NFTIER
+345 DFTIER
-351 SSFLS
+351 TTFLS
-356 ENLLSDLEEKKENG
+356 EELLSKLEEKKEKG

-377 TKAILDQYAYPGSF
+377 TKSILDQYAYPGNF
-391 KGTIYARDKS
+391 KGIIYARDKS
-401 NREDLDIILE
+401 NKEELDIILQ
-411 KEGLIKAKLNSLNAI
+411 KEGLVKEKLNTLKDI

-461 TVSNNIYKE
+461 TAAANIYKE
-470 HTVVGYLKIDGF
+470 HTVIGYFKIDGF

-508 IQNFLL
+508 VQDFLL
-514 NIMFES
+514 NIIFES
-520 DIKFREG
+520 DTKFREG
-527 FSKIKEKEDVVLTE
+527 FTKIREKNDKVVTD
-541 NGKIVFKRKLNLEEE
+541 NGKVEFKKEAGFEDE
-556 KNERMEDVKNE
+556 KNERMQDVKDQ
-567 IEDLKNTILNKAISA
+567 IEDLKIAISNRTMAADMPQKAI
-582 DMSQRAIE
+582 D
-590 NLSNKILQYEEVE
+590 NLQDKILQYETVE
-603 NKAIDE
+603 QKAIDE
-609 KKQEIYLKSQQIKEI
+609 KKQEIYLKSQQIEEI
-624 KDIVPLLG
+624 KEIVPLLG

-655 RNTIKWKRDSDKI
+655 RDTIKCKNDTDII

-681 LKYQLAHLESTYR
+681 LKIQLAHMESTYR

-704 LKDFLLDM
+704 LKDFLVDM
-712 YVNQDSPMSRK
+712 YVDEDSPMSRK
-723 ACRDDVSVLI
+723 ARRDGVDVLI

-738 TIRANKG
+738 SIKANKG

-752 NIFLNSLYWVKYSKQ
+752 NIFLNSLYWVQYSQ
-767 KKYIKFIVKQS
+767 QQKYIKFVVKQS

-801 FSFMK
+801 FRFMK

-820 TENMNCR
+820 TENMSGR
-827 VWLSDERRED
+827 VWLADERREG

>member
-1 MNIFWWLGKDRKE
+1 
-14 KMKVQRSEKMNLT
+14 MNLT

-57 ADANNVDV
+57 ADANKVDV
-65 VIDTETIT
+65 VIDTDTVT
-73 PYGKGCIE
+73 PYGKGRIE
-81 IKDDGNGMIPS
+81 IKDDGNGMMPS

-107 EEKSSF
+107 EEKSSIY
-113 FYHRRVLGKKGIGR
+113 YHRRVLGKKGIGR

-142 PNIERFVDT
+142 PNIERFEETD
-151 ELLKE
+151 LLKE
-156 EDKIFIDEYNK
+156 EDVEFIKEYSK
-167 INVDINWSEFPIDMD
+167 INIDIDWSEFPIDMD
-182 FSDIKAMV
+182 FSDIMATVK
-190 TYEKDSVVSYGT
+190 YEKDVVASYGT
-202 KISIQGI
+202 KIVIHGI

-241 LKTSERFNVSLKING
+241 LKKSERFNVLLKIND
-256 IQYSVEPIDEN
+256 IPYTVEPIDES

-278 FDFKDW
+278 FEFKEW
-284 KFRVKIERPLKYIMQ
+284 KLYVKIERPLKYIMQ
-299 RRNTIVKKMKTSGF
+299 RRNALVKKMKESGF
-313 DILREENYKK
+313 TILREEDYEKDYE
-323 EHEEYIVDFS
+323 EHIVDFS
-333 DLDKVL
+333 DLNKVS
-339 IEYPKI
+339 IDYPKI
-345 NFTIER
+345 HFTIER
-351 SSFLS
+351 TTFLS
-356 ENLLSDLEEKKENG
+356 EGLLSKLEEKKDKG
-370 IITEEEY
+370 ILTEEEY
-377 TKAILDQYAYPGSF
+377 TKAILDQYAYPGDF
-391 KGTIYARDKS
+391 KGVIYARDKS
-401 NREDLDIILE
+401 NKEEIDIILE
-411 KEGLIKAKLNSLNAI
+411 KEGLIKAKLNSLSEI
-426 NKVWSSMQ
+426 NKAWSSMQ

-461 TVSNNIYKE
+461 TAANNIYKE

-482 TSEKLEEQTNR
+482 TSERLEEQTNR

-508 IQNFLL
+508 IQKFLL
-514 NIMFES
+514 NIIFES
-520 DIKFREG
+520 DIKFRDG
-527 FSKIKEKEDVVLTE
+527 FTRTKERKGEVATD
-541 NGKIVFKRKLNLEEE
+541 NGMIVFQRKAGYEE
-556 KNERMEDVKNE
+556 VKNKKMQNVKTE
-567 IEDLKNTILNKAISA
+567 IEGLKVAISNRTMAA
-582 DMSQRAIE
+582 DMSQKAIE
-590 NLSNKILQYEEVE
+590 NLQDKISQYEVAEQ
-603 NKAIDE
+603 KAIDE
-609 KKQEIYLKSQQIKEI
+609 KKQEIYLKSQQIEEI

-655 RNTIKWKRDSDKI
+655 RDTIKSKNDTDKI

-681 LKYQLAHLESTYR
+681 LKIQLAHMESTYR

-704 LKDFLLDM
+704 LRDFLVDM
-712 YVNQDSPMSRK
+712 YVNEDSPMSRK
-723 ACRDDVSVLI
+723 ARRDGVDVLI

-738 TIRANKG
+738 SIKANKG

-752 NIFLNSLYWVKYSKQ
+752 NIFLNSLYWVQYSQQEKS
-767 KKYIKFIVKQS
+767 IMFVIKQS
-778 GIIEC
+778 GKVEC

-801 FSFMK
+801 FRFMK

-820 TENMNCR
+820 TENMNGR
-827 VWLSDERRED
+827 VWLSDERRD
-837 RRYKFVFDLSE
+837 GRRYKFVFDLSE

>member
-1 MNIFWWLGKDRKE
+1 M
-14 KMKVQRSEKMNLT
+14 QRSEKMNLT

-65 VIDTETIT
+65 LIDTNTVT
-73 PYGKGCIE
+73 PYGKGRIE

-107 EEKSSF
+107 EEKSSIY
-113 FYHRRVLGKKGIGR
+113 YHRRVLGKKGIGR
-127 LSFQRLGNYITVETV
+127 LSFQRLGNYISVETV
-142 PNIERFVDT
+142 PNIERYEKT
-151 ELLKE
+151 ELLKK
-156 EDKIFIDEYNK
+156 EDKEFINEYSK
-167 INVDINWSEFPIDMD
+167 INIDIDWSEFPIDMD
-182 FSDIKAMV
+182 FSDIMATVK
-190 TYEKDSVVSYGT
+190 YEKDVVASYGT
-202 KISIQGI
+202 KIVIQGI

-229 LNMMDPFQKNLN
+229 LNMMDPFQKNLKEKRKDGFSV
-241 LKTSERFNVSLKING
+241 LLKIND
-256 IQYSVEPIDEN
+256 ISYSVKPIEED
-267 LLDELYDSKVS
+267 LLDELYDSKVT
-278 FDFKDW
+278 FKFKNW
-284 KFRVKIERPLKYIMQ
+284 KFHIEVERQLKYVMQ
-299 RRNTIVKKMKTSGF
+299 RRESMIKNMKKAGF
-313 DILREENYKK
+313 EVL
-323 EHEEYIVDFS
+323 HEEKYEKETKKYDIDFF
-333 DLDKVL
+333 DLKEVAVN
-339 IEYPKI
+339 YPKI
-345 NFTIER
+345 NFTVEKIN
-351 SSFLS
+351 FLS
-356 ENLLSDLEEKKENG
+356 KEELEELEKKREDKE
-370 IITEEEY
+370 ISEEEY
-377 TKAILDQYAYPGSF
+377 REKILAQYAYPGDF
-391 KGTIYARDKS
+391 EGKIYARDLM
-401 NREDLDIILE
+401 NTEEIDIILQ
-411 KEGLIKAKLNSLNAI
+411 KEGLVKAKLNTLRDI

-461 TVSNNIYKE
+461 KSAANIYRE

-482 TSEKLEEQTNR
+482 TSENLEEQTNR

-508 IQNFLL
+508 LQEFLL
-514 NIMFES
+514 NIIFES
-520 DIKFREG
+520 DVLFRDGFTSIKNFEN
-527 FSKIKEKEDVVLTE
+527 KVVTE
-541 NGKIVFKRKLNLEEE
+541 NGKITFEKVSGFEEE
-556 KNERMEDVKNE
+556 KNDKMQDVKAG
-567 IEDLKNTILNKAISA
+567 IEDLKTAVINKSISVSA
-582 DMSQRAIE
+582 SQKVIE
-590 NLSNKILQYEEVE
+590 NLQQQLSEYEKVE
-603 NKAIDE
+603 QKVIDE
-609 KKQEIYLKSQQIKEI
+609 KSQEIYLKSKQIDEI

-641 HEMNRIEQNIEDCA
+641 HEMKRIEQNVEEYA
-655 RNTIKWKRDSDKI
+655 RNTIKFKNDVDRI

-681 LKYQLAHLESTYR
+681 LKIQLAHMESTYR

-704 LKDFLLDM
+704 LRDFLLEM
-712 YVNQDSPMSRK
+712 YVNGDSPMSRK
-723 ACRDDVSVLI
+723 AYRDNVDVLV
-733 EGENI
+733 EGDNI
-738 TIRANKG
+738 LLKANKG

-752 NIFLNSLYWVKYSKQ
+752 NIFLNSLYWVQYSEQ
-767 KKYIKFIVKQS
+767 KKYIKFVVKQS

-801 FSFMK
+801 FRFMK
-806 ENGRGLGLFIVQEL
+806 ENGRGLGLFIVKEL
-820 TENMNCR
+820 TENMNGR
-827 VWLSDERRED
+827 VWLSDERREG

>member
-1 MNIFWWLGKDRKE
+1 M
-14 KMKVQRSEKMNLT
+14 QRSEKMNLT

-65 VIDTETIT
+65 VIDTDTIT
-73 PYGKGCIE
+73 PYGVGRIE

-107 EEKSSF
+107 EEKSSIY
-113 FYHRRVLGKKGIGR
+113 YHRRVLGKKGIGR

-142 PNIERFVDT
+142 PNIERFEETD
-151 ELLKE
+151 LLKD
-156 EDKIFIDEYNK
+156 EDVEFIKEYRK
-167 INVDINWSEFPIDMD
+167 INIDIDWSEFPIDMD
-182 FSDIKAMV
+182 FSDIIATVK
-190 TYEKDSVVSYGT
+190 YEKDVVASSGT
-202 KISIQGI
+202 KIVIQGI

-241 LKTSERFNVSLKING
+241 LKKSERFNVLLKINDVP
-256 IQYSVEPIDEN
+256 YSAEPIDES

-284 KFRVKIERPLKYIMQ
+284 KLHVKIERPLKYVMQ
-299 RRNTIVKKMKTSGF
+299 RRNSIVNRMEDSGYE
-313 DILREENYKK
+313 ILRETQYEK
-323 EHEEYIVDFS
+323 ECEDYLVNFKDLNKVYID
-333 DLDKVL
+333 
-339 IEYPKI
+339 YPKI
-345 NFTIER
+345 KFTIEKTT
-351 SSFLS
+351 FLS
-356 ENLLSDLEEKKENG
+356 ESLISKLVEKKEKG
-370 IITEEEY
+370 EITEEEY
-377 TKAILDQYAYPGSF
+377 RKAIVDQYAYPGDF
-391 KGTIYARDKS
+391 AGVIYARDKT
-401 NREDLDIILE
+401 NKEEIDIILG
-411 KEGLIKAKLNSLNAI
+411 KEGLVKAKLNTLSDI
-426 NKVWSSMQ
+426 NKAWSSMQ

-461 TVSNNIYKE
+461 TAANNIYKE
-470 HTVVGYLKIDGF
+470 HTVVGYLKLDGF

-520 DIKFREG
+520 DIKFRDG
-527 FSKIKEKEDVVLTE
+527 FSRIKEKKDGVVTD
-541 NGKIVFKRKLNLEEE
+541 NGKIIFERIADFEDE
-556 KNERMEDVKNE
+556 KNARMQDVKE
-567 IEDLKNTILNKAISA
+567 QVEDLRIAISNKAMA
-582 DMSQRAIE
+582 ANMPQKVVE
-590 NLSNKILQYEEVE
+590 NLQDTILQYEAVE
-603 NKAIDE
+603 KKAIDE
-609 KKQEIYLKSQQIKEI
+609 KKQEIYLKSQQIEEI

-655 RNTIKWKRDSDKI
+655 RDTIKCKTDTDKI

-681 LKYQLAHLESTYR
+681 LKIQLAHMESTYR

-704 LKDFLLDM
+704 LRDFLLDM
-712 YVNQDSPMSRK
+712 YVNEDSPMSRK
-723 ACRDDVSVLI
+723 ARRDGVDVLVEGANILI
-733 EGENI
+733 K
-738 TIRANKG
+738 ANKG

-752 NIFLNSLYWVKYSKQ
+752 NIFLNSLYWVQYSQQ

-778 GIIEC
+778 GTIEC

-801 FSFMK
+801 FRFMK
-806 ENGRGLGLFIVQEL
+806 ENGRGLGLFIVREL
-820 TENMNCR
+820 TENMNGR
-827 VWLSDERRED
+827 VWLSDERRD
-837 RRYKFVFDLSE
+837 GRRFKFVFDLSE

>member
-1 MNIFWWLGKDRKE
+1 M
-14 KMKVQRSEKMNLT
+14 QRSEKMNLT

-65 VIDTETIT
+65 VIDTDTIT
-73 PYGKGCIE
+73 PYGVGRIE

-107 EEKSSF
+107 EEKSSIY
-113 FYHRRVLGKKGIGR
+113 YHRRVLGKKGIGR

-142 PNIERFVDT
+142 PNIERFEETD
-151 ELLKE
+151 LLKD
-156 EDKIFIDEYNK
+156 EDVEFIKEYRK
-167 INVDINWSEFPIDMD
+167 INIDIDWSEFPIDMD
-182 FSDIKAMV
+182 FSDIIATVK
-190 TYEKDSVVSYGT
+190 YEKDVVASSGT
-202 KISIQGI
+202 KIVIQGI

-241 LKTSERFNVSLKING
+241 LKKSERFNVLLKINDVP
-256 IQYSVEPIDEN
+256 YSAEPIDES

-284 KFRVKIERPLKYIMQ
+284 KLHVKIERPLKYVMQ
-299 RRNTIVKKMKTSGF
+299 RRNSIVNRMKDSGYE
-313 DILREENYKK
+313 ILRETQYEK
-323 EHEEYIVDFS
+323 ECEDYLVNFKDLNKVYID
-333 DLDKVL
+333 
-339 IEYPKI
+339 YPKI
-345 NFTIER
+345 KFTIEKTT
-351 SSFLS
+351 FLS
-356 ENLLSDLEEKKENG
+356 ESLISKLVEKKEKG
-370 IITEEEY
+370 EITEEEY
-377 TKAILDQYAYPGSF
+377 RKAIVDQYAYPGDF
-391 KGTIYARDKS
+391 AGVIYARDKT
-401 NREDLDIILE
+401 NKEEIDIILG
-411 KEGLIKAKLNSLNAI
+411 KEGLVKAKLNTLSDI
-426 NKVWSSMQ
+426 NKAWSSMQ

-461 TVSNNIYKE
+461 TAANNIYKE
-470 HTVVGYLKIDGF
+470 HTVVGYLKLDGF

-520 DIKFREG
+520 DIKFRDG
-527 FSKIKEKEDVVLTE
+527 FSRIKEKKDGVVTD
-541 NGKIVFKRKLNLEEE
+541 NGKIIFERIADFEDE
-556 KNERMEDVKNE
+556 KNARMQDVKE
-567 IEDLKNTILNKAISA
+567 QVEDLRIAISNKAIA
-582 DMSQRAIE
+582 ANMPQKVVE
-590 NLSNKILQYEEVE
+590 NLQDTILQYEAVE
-603 NKAIDE
+603 KKAIDE
-609 KKQEIYLKSQQIKEI
+609 KKQEIYLKSQQIEEI

-655 RNTIKWKRDSDKI
+655 RDTIKCKTDTDKI

-681 LKYQLAHLESTYR
+681 LKIQLAHMESTYR

-704 LKDFLLDM
+704 LRDFLLDM
-712 YVNQDSPMSRK
+712 YVNEDSPMSRK
-723 ACRDDVSVLI
+723 ARRDGVDVLVEGANILI
-733 EGENI
+733 K
-738 TIRANKG
+738 ANKG

-752 NIFLNSLYWVKYSKQ
+752 NIFLNSLYWVQYSQQ

-778 GIIEC
+778 GTIEC

-801 FSFMK
+801 FRFMK
-806 ENGRGLGLFIVQEL
+806 ENGRGLGLFIVREL
-820 TENMNCR
+820 TENMNGR
-827 VWLSDERRED
+827 VWLSDERRD
-837 RRYKFVFDLSE
+837 GRRFKFVFDLSE

>member
-1 MNIFWWLGKDRKE
+1 
-14 KMKVQRSEKMNLT
+14 MNLT

-65 VIDTETIT
+65 VIDTDTIT
-73 PYGKGCIE
+73 PYGVGRIE

-107 EEKSSF
+107 EEKSSIY
-113 FYHRRVLGKKGIGR
+113 YHRRVLGKKGIGR

-142 PNIERFVDT
+142 PNIERFEETD
-151 ELLKE
+151 LLKD
-156 EDKIFIDEYNK
+156 EDVEFIKEYRK
-167 INVDINWSEFPIDMD
+167 INIDIDWSEFPIDMD
-182 FSDIKAMV
+182 FSDIIATVK
-190 TYEKDSVVSYGT
+190 YEKDVVASSGT
-202 KISIQGI
+202 KIVIQGI

-241 LKTSERFNVSLKING
+241 LKKSERFNVLLKINDVP
-256 IQYSVEPIDEN
+256 YSAEPIDES

-284 KFRVKIERPLKYIMQ
+284 KLHVKIERPLKYVMQ
-299 RRNTIVKKMKTSGF
+299 RRNSIVNRMKDSGYE
-313 DILREENYKK
+313 ILRETQYEK
-323 EHEEYIVDFS
+323 ECEDYLVNFKDLNKVYID
-333 DLDKVL
+333 
-339 IEYPKI
+339 YPKI
-345 NFTIER
+345 KFTIEKTT
-351 SSFLS
+351 FLRES
-356 ENLLSDLEEKKENG
+356 LISKLVEKKEKG
-370 IITEEEY
+370 EITEEEY
-377 TKAILDQYAYPGSF
+377 RKAIVDQYAYPGDF
-391 KGTIYARDKS
+391 AGVIYARDKT
-401 NREDLDIILE
+401 NKEEIDIILG
-411 KEGLIKAKLNSLNAI
+411 KEGLVKAKLNTLSDI
-426 NKVWSSMQ
+426 NKAWSSMQ

-461 TVSNNIYKE
+461 TAANNIYKE
-470 HTVVGYLKIDGF
+470 HTVVGYLKLDGF

-520 DIKFREG
+520 DIKFRDG
-527 FSKIKEKEDVVLTE
+527 FSRIKEKKDGVVTD
-541 NGKIVFKRKLNLEEE
+541 NGKIIFERIADFEDE
-556 KNERMEDVKNE
+556 KNARMQDVKE
-567 IEDLKNTILNKAISA
+567 QVEDLRIAISNKAIA
-582 DMSQRAIE
+582 ANMPQKVVE
-590 NLSNKILQYEEVE
+590 NLQDTILQYEAVE
-603 NKAIDE
+603 KKAIDE
-609 KKQEIYLKSQQIKEI
+609 KKQEIYLKSQQIEEI

-655 RNTIKWKRDSDKI
+655 RDTIKCKTDTDKI

-681 LKYQLAHLESTYR
+681 LKIQLAHMESTYR

-704 LKDFLLDM
+704 LRDFLLDM
-712 YVNQDSPMSRK
+712 YVNEDSPMSRK
-723 ACRDDVSVLI
+723 ARRDGVDVLVEGANILI
-733 EGENI
+733 K
-738 TIRANKG
+738 ANKG

-752 NIFLNSLYWVKYSKQ
+752 NIFLNSLYWVQYSQQ

-778 GIIEC
+778 GTIEC

-801 FSFMK
+801 FRFMK
-806 ENGRGLGLFIVQEL
+806 ENGRGLGLFIVREL
-820 TENMNCR
+820 TENMNGR
-827 VWLSDERRED
+827 VWLSDERRD
-837 RRYKFVFDLSE
+837 GRRFKFVFDLSE

>member
-1 MNIFWWLGKDRKE
+1 M
-14 KMKVQRSEKMNLT
+14 QRSEKMNLT

-57 ADANNVDV
+57 ADANKVDV
-65 VIDTETIT
+65 VIDTDTVT
-73 PYGKGCIE
+73 PYGKGRIE
-81 IKDDGNGMIPS
+81 IKDDGNGMMPS

-107 EEKSSF
+107 EEKSSIY
-113 FYHRRVLGKKGIGR
+113 YHRRVLGKKGIGR

-142 PNIERFVDT
+142 PNIERFEETD
-151 ELLKE
+151 LLKE
-156 EDKIFIDEYNK
+156 EDVEFIKEYSK
-167 INVDINWSEFPIDMD
+167 INIDIDWSEFPIDMD
-182 FSDIKAMV
+182 FSDIMATVK
-190 TYEKDSVVSYGT
+190 YEKDVVASYGT
-202 KISIQGI
+202 KIVIHGI

-241 LKTSERFNVSLKING
+241 LKKSERFNVLLKIND
-256 IQYSVEPIDEN
+256 IPYTVEPIDES

-278 FDFKDW
+278 FEFKEW
-284 KFRVKIERPLKYIMQ
+284 KLYVKIERPLKYIMQ
-299 RRNTIVKKMKTSGF
+299 RRNALVKKMKESGF
-313 DILREENYKK
+313 TILREEDYEKDYE
-323 EHEEYIVDFS
+323 EHIVDFS
-333 DLDKVL
+333 DLNKVS
-339 IEYPKI
+339 IDYPKI
-345 NFTIER
+345 HFTIER
-351 SSFLS
+351 TTFLS
-356 ENLLSDLEEKKENG
+356 EGLLSKLEEKKDKG
-370 IITEEEY
+370 ILTEEEY
-377 TKAILDQYAYPGSF
+377 TKAILDQYAYPGDF
-391 KGTIYARDKS
+391 KGVIYARDKS
-401 NREDLDIILE
+401 NKEEIDIILE
-411 KEGLIKAKLNSLNAI
+411 KEGLIKAKLNSLSEI
-426 NKVWSSMQ
+426 NKAWSSMQ

-461 TVSNNIYKE
+461 TAANNIYKE

-482 TSEKLEEQTNR
+482 TSERLEEQTNR

-508 IQNFLL
+508 IQKFLL
-514 NIMFES
+514 NIIFES
-520 DIKFREG
+520 DIKFRDG
-527 FSKIKEKEDVVLTE
+527 FTRTKERKGEVATD
-541 NGKIVFKRKLNLEEE
+541 NGMIVFQRKAGYEE
-556 KNERMEDVKNE
+556 VKNKKMQNVKTE
-567 IEDLKNTILNKAISA
+567 IEGLKVAISNRTMAA
-582 DMSQRAIE
+582 DMSQKAIE
-590 NLSNKILQYEEVE
+590 NLQDKISQYEVAEQ
-603 NKAIDE
+603 KAIDE
-609 KKQEIYLKSQQIKEI
+609 KKQEIYLKSQQIEEI

-655 RNTIKWKRDSDKI
+655 RDTIKSKNDTDKI

-681 LKYQLAHLESTYR
+681 LKIQLAHMESTYR

-704 LKDFLLDM
+704 LRDFLVDM
-712 YVNQDSPMSRK
+712 YVNEDSPMSRK
-723 ACRDDVSVLI
+723 ARRDGVDVLI

-738 TIRANKG
+738 SIKANKG

-752 NIFLNSLYWVKYSKQ
+752 NIFLNSLYWVQYSQQEKS
-767 KKYIKFIVKQS
+767 IMFVIKQS
-778 GIIEC
+778 GKVEC

-801 FSFMK
+801 FRFMK

-820 TENMNCR
+820 TENMNGR
-827 VWLSDERRED
+827 VWLSDERRD
-837 RRYKFVFDLSE
+837 GRRYKFVFDLSE

>member
-1 MNIFWWLGKDRKE
+1 M
-14 KMKVQRSEKMNLT
+14 QRSEKMNLT

-65 VIDTETIT
+65 VIDTDTIT
-73 PYGKGCIE
+73 PYGVGRIE

-107 EEKSSF
+107 EEKSSIY
-113 FYHRRVLGKKGIGR
+113 YHRRVLGKKGIGR

-142 PNIERFVDT
+142 PNIERFEETD
-151 ELLKE
+151 LLKD
-156 EDKIFIDEYNK
+156 EDVEFIKEYRK
-167 INVDINWSEFPIDMD
+167 INIDIDWSEFPIDMD
-182 FSDIKAMV
+182 FSDIIATVK
-190 TYEKDSVVSYGT
+190 YEKDVVASSGT
-202 KISIQGI
+202 KIVIQGI

-241 LKTSERFNVSLKING
+241 LKKSERFNVLLKINDVP
-256 IQYSVEPIDEN
+256 YSAEPIDES

-284 KFRVKIERPLKYIMQ
+284 KLHVKIERPLKYVMQ
-299 RRNTIVKKMKTSGF
+299 RRNSIVNRMKDSGYE
-313 DILREENYKK
+313 ILRETQYEK
-323 EHEEYIVDFS
+323 ECEDYLVNFKDLNKVYID
-333 DLDKVL
+333 
-339 IEYPKI
+339 YPKI
-345 NFTIER
+345 KFTIEKTT
-351 SSFLS
+351 FLS
-356 ENLLSDLEEKKENG
+356 ESLISKLVEKKEKG
-370 IITEEEY
+370 EITEEEY
-377 TKAILDQYAYPGSF
+377 RKAIVDQYAYPGDF
-391 KGTIYARDKS
+391 AGVIYARDKT
-401 NREDLDIILE
+401 NKEEIDIILG
-411 KEGLIKAKLNSLNAI
+411 KEGLVKAKLNTLSDI
-426 NKVWSSMQ
+426 NKAWSSMQ

-461 TVSNNIYKE
+461 TAANNIYKE
-470 HTVVGYLKIDGF
+470 HTVVGYLKLDGF

-520 DIKFREG
+520 DIKFRDG
-527 FSKIKEKEDVVLTE
+527 FSRIKEKKDGVVTD
-541 NGKIVFKRKLNLEEE
+541 NGKIIFERIADFEDE
-556 KNERMEDVKNE
+556 KNARMQDVKE
-567 IEDLKNTILNKAISA
+567 QVEDLRIAISNKAIA
-582 DMSQRAIE
+582 ANMPQKVVE
-590 NLSNKILQYEEVE
+590 NLQDTILQYEAVE
-603 NKAIDE
+603 KKAIDE
-609 KKQEIYLKSQQIKEI
+609 KKQEIYLKSQQIEEI

-655 RNTIKWKRDSDKI
+655 RDTIKCKTDTDKI

-681 LKYQLAHLESTYR
+681 LKIQPAHMESTYR

-704 LKDFLLDM
+704 LRDFLLDM
-712 YVNQDSPMSRK
+712 YVNEDSPMSRK
-723 ACRDDVSVLI
+723 ARRDGVDVLVEGANILI
-733 EGENI
+733 K
-738 TIRANKG
+738 ANKG

-752 NIFLNSLYWVKYSKQ
+752 NIFLNSLYWVQYSQQ

-778 GIIEC
+778 GTIEC

-801 FSFMK
+801 FRFMK
-806 ENGRGLGLFIVQEL
+806 ENGRGLGLFIVREL
-820 TENMNCR
+820 TENMNGR
-827 VWLSDERRED
+827 VWLSDERRD
-837 RRYKFVFDLSE
+837 GRRFKFVFDLSE

>member
-1 MNIFWWLGKDRKE
+1 
-14 KMKVQRSEKMNLT
+14 MNLT

-65 VIDTETIT
+65 VIDTDTVT
-73 PYGKGCIE
+73 PYGKGRIE

-107 EEKSSF
+107 EEKSSIY
-113 FYHRRVLGKKGIGR
+113 YHRRVLGKKGIGR

-142 PNIERFVDT
+142 PNIERFEETD
-151 ELLKE
+151 LLKE
-156 EDKIFIDEYNK
+156 EDVEFIKEYSK
-167 INVDINWSEFPIDMD
+167 INIDIDWSEFPIDMD
-182 FSDIKAMV
+182 FSDIMATVK
-190 TYEKDSVVSYGT
+190 YEKDVVASYGT
-202 KISIQGI
+202 KIVIHGI

-241 LKTSERFNVSLKING
+241 LKKSERFNVLLKIND
-256 IQYSVEPIDEN
+256 IPYTVEPIDES

-278 FDFKDW
+278 FEFKEW
-284 KFRVKIERPLKYIMQ
+284 KLYVKIERPLKYIMQ
-299 RRNTIVKKMKTSGF
+299 RRNALVKKMKESGF
-313 DILREENYKK
+313 TILREEDYEKDYE
-323 EHEEYIVDFS
+323 EHIVDFS
-333 DLDKVL
+333 DLNKVS
-339 IEYPKI
+339 IDYPKI
-345 NFTIER
+345 HFTIER
-351 SSFLS
+351 TTFLS
-356 ENLLSDLEEKKENG
+356 EGLLSKLEEKKDKG
-370 IITEEEY
+370 ILTEEEY
-377 TKAILDQYAYPGSF
+377 TKAILDQYAYPGDF
-391 KGTIYARDKS
+391 KGVIYARDKS
-401 NREDLDIILE
+401 NKEEIDIILE
-411 KEGLIKAKLNSLNAI
+411 KEGLIKAKLNSLSEI
-426 NKVWSSMQ
+426 NKAWSSMQ

-461 TVSNNIYKE
+461 TAANNIYKE

-508 IQNFLL
+508 IQKFLL
-514 NIMFES
+514 NIIFES
-520 DIKFREG
+520 DIKFRDG
-527 FSKIKEKEDVVLTE
+527 FTRTKERKGEVATD
-541 NGKIVFKRKLNLEEE
+541 NGMIVFQRKAGYEE
-556 KNERMEDVKNE
+556 VKNKKMQNVKTE
-567 IEDLKNTILNKAISA
+567 IEGLKVAISNRTMAA
-582 DMSQRAIE
+582 DMSQKAIE
-590 NLSNKILQYEEVE
+590 NLQDKILQYEVAEQ
-603 NKAIDE
+603 KAIDE
-609 KKQEIYLKSQQIKEI
+609 KKQEIYLKSQQIEEI

-655 RNTIKWKRDSDKI
+655 RDTIKSKNDTDKI

-681 LKYQLAHLESTYR
+681 LKIQLAHMESTYR

-704 LKDFLLDM
+704 LRDFLVDM
-712 YVNQDSPMSRK
+712 YVNEDSPMSRK
-723 ACRDDVSVLI
+723 ARRDGVDVLI

-738 TIRANKG
+738 SIKANKG

-752 NIFLNSLYWVKYSKQ
+752 NIFLNSLYWVQYSQQEKS
-767 KKYIKFIVKQS
+767 IMFVIKQS
-778 GIIEC
+778 GKVEC

-801 FSFMK
+801 FRFMK

-820 TENMNCR
+820 TENMNGR
-827 VWLSDERRED
+827 VWLSDERRD
-837 RRYKFVFDLSE
+837 GRRYKFVFDLSE

>member
-1 MNIFWWLGKDRKE
+1 M
-14 KMKVQRSEKMNLT
+14 QRSEKMNLT

-65 VIDTETIT
+65 VIDTDTIT
-73 PYGKGCIE
+73 PYGVGRIE

-107 EEKSSF
+107 EEKSSIY
-113 FYHRRVLGKKGIGR
+113 YHRRVLGKKGIGR

-142 PNIERFVDT
+142 PNIERFEETD
-151 ELLKE
+151 LLKD
-156 EDKIFIDEYNK
+156 EDVEFIKEYRK
-167 INVDINWSEFPIDMD
+167 INIDIDWSEFPIDMD
-182 FSDIKAMV
+182 FSDIIATVK
-190 TYEKDSVVSYGT
+190 YEKDVVASSGT
-202 KISIQGI
+202 KIVIQGI

-241 LKTSERFNVSLKING
+241 LKKSERFNVLLKINDVP
-256 IQYSVEPIDEN
+256 YSAEPIDES

-284 KFRVKIERPLKYIMQ
+284 KLHVKIERPLKYVMQ
-299 RRNTIVKKMKTSGF
+299 RRNSIVNRMEDSGYE
-313 DILREENYKK
+313 ILRETQYEK
-323 EHEEYIVDFS
+323 ECEDYLVNFKDLNKVYID
-333 DLDKVL
+333 
-339 IEYPKI
+339 YPKI
-345 NFTIER
+345 KFTIEKTT
-351 SSFLS
+351 FLS
-356 ENLLSDLEEKKENG
+356 ESLISKLVEKKEKG
-370 IITEEEY
+370 EITEEEY
-377 TKAILDQYAYPGSF
+377 RKAIVDQYAYPGDF
-391 KGTIYARDKS
+391 AGVIYARDKT
-401 NREDLDIILE
+401 NKEEIDIILG
-411 KEGLIKAKLNSLNAI
+411 KEGLVKAKLNTLSDI
-426 NKVWSSMQ
+426 NKAWSSMQ

-461 TVSNNIYKE
+461 TAANNIYKE
-470 HTVVGYLKIDGF
+470 HTVVGYLKLDGF

-520 DIKFREG
+520 DIKFRDG
-527 FSKIKEKEDVVLTE
+527 FSRIKEKKDGVVTD
-541 NGKIVFKRKLNLEEE
+541 NGKIIFERIADFEDE
-556 KNERMEDVKNE
+556 KNARMQDVKE
-567 IEDLKNTILNKAISA
+567 QVEDLRIAISNKAMA
-582 DMSQRAIE
+582 TNMPQKVVE
-590 NLSNKILQYEEVE
+590 NLQDTILQYEAVE
-603 NKAIDE
+603 KKAIDE
-609 KKQEIYLKSQQIKEI
+609 KKQEIYLKSQQIEEI

-655 RNTIKWKRDSDKI
+655 RDTIKCKTDTDKI

-681 LKYQLAHLESTYR
+681 LKIQLAHMESTYR

-704 LKDFLLDM
+704 LRDFLLDM
-712 YVNQDSPMSRK
+712 YVNEDSPMSRK
-723 ACRDDVSVLI
+723 ARRDGVDVLVEGANILI
-733 EGENI
+733 K
-738 TIRANKG
+738 ANKG

-752 NIFLNSLYWVKYSKQ
+752 NIFLNSLYWVQYSQQ

-778 GIIEC
+778 GTIEC

-801 FSFMK
+801 FRFMK
-806 ENGRGLGLFIVQEL
+806 ENGRGLGLFIVREL
-820 TENMNCR
+820 TENMNGR
-827 VWLSDERRED
+827 VWISDERRD
-837 RRYKFVFDLSE
+837 GRRFKFVFDLSE

>member
-1 MNIFWWLGKDRKE
+1 
-14 KMKVQRSEKMNLT
+14 MNLT

-65 VIDTETIT
+65 LIDTNTVT
-73 PYGKGCIE
+73 PYGKGRIE

-107 EEKSSF
+107 EEKSSIY
-113 FYHRRVLGKKGIGR
+113 YHRRVLGKKGIGR
-127 LSFQRLGNYITVETV
+127 LSFQRLGNYISVETV
-142 PNIERFVDT
+142 PNIERYEKT
-151 ELLKE
+151 ELLKK
-156 EDKIFIDEYNK
+156 EDKEFINEYSK
-167 INVDINWSEFPIDMD
+167 INIDIDWSEFPIDMD
-182 FSDIKAMV
+182 FSDIMATVK
-190 TYEKDSVVSYGT
+190 YEKDVVASYGT
-202 KISIQGI
+202 KIVIQGI

-229 LNMMDPFQKNLN
+229 LNMMDPFQKNLKEKRKDGFSV
-241 LKTSERFNVSLKING
+241 LLKIND
-256 IQYSVEPIDEN
+256 IPYSVKPIEED
-267 LLDELYDSKVS
+267 LLDELYDSKVT
-278 FDFKDW
+278 FKFKNW
-284 KFRVKIERPLKYIMQ
+284 KFHIEVERQLKYVMQ
-299 RRNTIVKKMKTSGF
+299 RRESMIKNMKKAGF
-313 DILREENYKK
+313 EVL
-323 EHEEYIVDFS
+323 HEEKYEKETKKYDIDFF
-333 DLDKVL
+333 DLKVVAVN
-339 IEYPKI
+339 YPKI
-345 NFTIER
+345 NFTVEKIN
-351 SSFLS
+351 FLS
-356 ENLLSDLEEKKENG
+356 KEELEELEKKREDKE
-370 IITEEEY
+370 ISEEEY
-377 TKAILDQYAYPGSF
+377 REKILAQYAYPGDF
-391 KGTIYARDKS
+391 EGKIYARDLM
-401 NREDLDIILE
+401 NTEEIDIILQ
-411 KEGLIKAKLNSLNAI
+411 KEGLVKAKLNTLRDI

-461 TVSNNIYKE
+461 KSAANIYRE

-482 TSEKLEEQTNR
+482 TSENLEEQTNR

-508 IQNFLL
+508 LQEFLL
-514 NIMFES
+514 NIIFES
-520 DIKFREG
+520 DVLFRDGFTSIKNFEN
-527 FSKIKEKEDVVLTE
+527 KVVTE
-541 NGKIVFKRKLNLEEE
+541 NGKITFEKVSGFEEE
-556 KNERMEDVKNE
+556 KNDKMQDVKAG
-567 IEDLKNTILNKAISA
+567 IEDLKTAVINKSISVSA
-582 DMSQRAIE
+582 SQKVIE
-590 NLSNKILQYEEVE
+590 NLQQQLSEYEKVE
-603 NKAIDE
+603 QKVIDE
-609 KKQEIYLKSQQIKEI
+609 KSQEIYLKSKQIDEI

-641 HEMNRIEQNIEDCA
+641 HEMKRIEQNVEEYA
-655 RNTIKWKRDSDKI
+655 RNTIKFKNDVDRI

-681 LKYQLAHLESTYR
+681 LKIQLAHMESTYR

-704 LKDFLLDM
+704 LRDFLLEM
-712 YVNQDSPMSRK
+712 YVNGDSPMSRK
-723 ACRDDVSVLI
+723 AYRDNVDVLV
-733 EGENI
+733 EGDNI
-738 TIRANKG
+738 LLKANKG

-752 NIFLNSLYWVKYSKQ
+752 NIFLNSLYWVQYSEQ
-767 KKYIKFIVKQS
+767 KKYIKFVVKQS

-801 FSFMK
+801 FRFMK
-806 ENGRGLGLFIVQEL
+806 ENGRGLGLFIVKEL
-820 TENMNCR
+820 TENMNGR
-827 VWLSDERRED
+827 VWLSDERREG